1 MFQQKPLSSAV
12 ELAEYER
19 QSPLLFSETGLR
31 VAMVGIDLSLIF
43 VTVTLAPIIYLYLAN
58 GAYQGI
64 SQFLKVALESGI
76 VAVLLLIVRRTY
88 ELQNLMSF
96 RGQFSN
102 YVQAW
107 LLGFMVVL
115 IEAFMTQ
122 TSAYYSR
129 GGMLFA
135 FMPGFVL
142 ACGARFW
149 IFDAL
154 RRRLLRHEIVL
165 SSAFLIVLGERREAE
180 TTVARLR
187 ARGIMVSGVH
197 CVPAASLAKPPQQ
210 KDEILVNAVHSARQ
224 VIASGRC
231 DTIYVLAPWSM
242 KNALARLRGLLRRL
256 PVPVVL
262 LPPDTLG
269 SDALNARP
277 VDLAGI
283 AGFEIQRAPL
293 TSADLVV
300 KRAFDILLAGIA
312 LPLLSPFLGLL
323 ALGVLITSGRPVFF
337 RQRRRGFGGRTF
349 SILKFRTM
357 RVTEDG
363 PIIRQATR
371 NDPRVT
377 RFGAYLRKHSLD
389 ELPQI
394 WNVLM
399 GEMSLIGPRPHAEA
413 HDDQYD
419 PLIET
424 YAMRHHVKPG
434 ITGWAQING
443 SRGET
448 RTVGD
453 MEARVAHDLWYIN
466 NFSLRLD
473 LYIVA
478 RTVLLAFHD
487 RAAY

>member
-1 MFQQKPLSSAV
+1 
-12 ELAEYER
+12 
-19 QSPLLFSETGLR
+19 
-31 VAMVGIDLSLIF
+31 
-43 VTVTLAPIIYLYLAN
+43 
-58 GAYQGI
+58 
-64 SQFLKVALESGI
+64 
-76 VAVLLLIVRRTY
+76 
-88 ELQNLMSF
+88 
-96 RGQFSN
+96 
-102 YVQAW
+102 
-107 LLGFMVVL
+107 
-115 IEAFMTQ
+115 
-122 TSAYYSR
+122 
-129 GGMLFA
+129 
-135 FMPGFVL
+135 
-142 ACGARFW
+142 
-149 IFDAL
+149 
-154 RRRLLRHEIVL
+154 
-165 SSAFLIVLGERREAE
+165 
-180 TTVARLR
+180 
-187 ARGIMVSGVH
+187 
-197 CVPAASLAKPPQQ
+197 
-210 KDEILVNAVHSARQ
+210 
-224 VIASGRC
+224 
-231 DTIYVLAPWSM
+231 M
-242 KNALARLRGLLRRL
+242 KNALRPGLRGLLRRL

-293 TSADLVV
+293 TSTDLVV

-357 RVTEDG
+357 REWTEDG

-453 MEARVAHDLWYIN
+453 MEARSGKYARPLVHQQFFRFASWTSTS
-466 NFSLRLD
+466 SLQGPFCWPST
-473 LYIVA
+473 IVPPTDGN
-478 RTVLLAFHD
+478 RF
-487 RAAY
+487 AYP